1 MRPFIIAEDRRFVE
15 VIKIADEKLHV
26 VSANKEYFDK
36 TVEGFKNITF
46 VTCTTDG
53 GSSQPININVHWID
67 EMTFEMKRK
76 LIQVIPEVG
85 QPLYQ
90 FCHLSSTSN
99 TFLKIWMRMLDTSE
113 HLRKFCGVRLRRGAE
128 TI

>member
-15 VIKIADEKLHV
+15 VIEIADEKLHV

-36 TVEGFKNITF
+36 TVDITF
-46 VTCTTDG
+46 VTCATDG

-85 QPLYQ
+85 VKISSGGQPLYQ
-90 FCHLSSTSN
+90 FCRLSSTSN
-99 TFLKIWMRMLDTSE
+99 TFLKKWMRILDTSE
-113 HLRKFCGVRLRRGAE
+113 HLRKFCG
-128 TI
+128 